1 MNVHDLKLDLNSI
14 RSRSDLD
21 LISIRSRF
29 EFKFMTKN
37 DNSIIIIFLG

>member
-1 MNVHDLKLDLNSI
+1 MNVYDLELDSNP
-14 RSRSDLD
+14 
-21 LISIRSRF
+21 IRSRF